1 MQRFVA
7 KTPRARL
14 ETKQTALAWHYRQ
27 SDAWLGSLRAQQLV
41 NHLAPLCSRLRLQ
54 IMQGDKVVEIK
65 SPDCTKGSEVERLL
79 ASERYDFILALG
91 DDTTD
96 DDMFRALPRAAV
108 TVKVGAASEY
118 ARYNLP
124 RQADVLPLLTTFAQ
138 NSHTGGSVRDTF
150 ARGVRTVWKAVRNLL
165 TNKKYDDEK

>member
-1 MQRFVA
+1 MEV
-7 KTPRARL
+7 
-14 ETKQTALAWHYRQ
+14 
-27 SDAWLGSLRAQQLV
+27 
-41 NHLAPLCSRLRLQ
+41 
-54 IMQGDKVVEIK
+54 K
-65 SPDCTKGSEVERLL
+65 SAEYSKGSEVRRLL
-79 ASERYDFILALG
+79 RQERYDFILAIG

-118 ARYNLP
+118 ACYNLP

-138 NSHTGGSVRDTF
+138 NGHTGGSVRDTF
-150 ARGVRTVWKAVRNLL
+150 ARGVRTVWEAVRNLL

>member
-1 MQRFVA
+1 
-7 KTPRARL
+7 
-14 ETKQTALAWHYRQ
+14 
-27 SDAWLGSLRAQQLV
+27 
-41 NHLAPLCSRLRLQ
+41 
-54 IMQGDKVVEIK
+54 
-65 SPDCTKGSEVERLL
+65 
-79 ASERYDFILALG
+79 
-91 DDTTD
+91 
-96 DDMFRALPRAAV
+96 MFRALPRAAV

-165 TNKKYDDEK
+165 TNKKNDDEK